1 MPYTRSDYPNTMKNL
16 KRVIRIKAIDILN
29 AMLKEGYKEEN
40 AIPIA
45 ISQAKEWNKNAQ
57 QSEIEDLLNKDIRK
71 HEENSD
77 DARLQDADVKVSYDE
92 EEEMWAVKSVGAKQV
107 GSYHETKKEALNQA
121 QTTADNR
128 DSKVIKK
135 DKKNS

>member
-107 GSYHETKKEALNQA
+107 GSYHEIKKEALDQA

>member
-107 GSYHETKKEALNQA
+107 GSYHETKKEALDQA

>member
-1 MPYTRSDYPNTMKNL
+1 MPYTRSDFPNTMKNL
-16 KRVIRIKAIDILN
+16 KKIVRVKAIDILN

-45 ISQAKEWNKNAQ
+45 ISQAKEWNESAK
-57 QSEIEDLLNKDIRK
+57 QSEIEDLLNKDITE

-77 DARLQDADVKVSYDE
+77 DARLQDADVRVSYDE
-92 EEEMWAVKSVGAKQV
+92 EKEMWAVKSVGAKQV
-107 GSYHETKKEALNQA
+107 GSYHETKKEALDQA
-121 QTTADNR
+121 RTTADNR

-135 DKKNS
+135 DKKH